1 MCGKESRELGGGG
14 GEWHGPLA
22 VAIGHLW
29 LPSPC
34 RWLVQT
40 EMGQACKTLARFQ
53 RLSVKR
59 SVQNTLFVFNILR

>member
-1 MCGKESRELGGGG
+1 MREGEQRVGAGR
-14 GEWHGPLA
+14 GEWRSPLA

-29 LPSPC
+29 LLSPC